1 MIAAFP
7 SQDGEEQNP
16 AYFTAVVFID
26 TIPGARMR
34 GTVAFR
40 GGWCFFSGFKMSK
53 IAILSDIHGNA
64 DALKSVL
71 ALCGELGVDSYA
83 SLGDIV
89 GYNAEPLQCLRM
101 VRALKPVA
109 MVRGNHDDYTA
120 STDEEMEGFNTNAKR
135 AILWTRSQLSEAE
148 RRWVGEP
155 PLRMA
160 IPGMPITL
168 VHATLDSPD
177 TWGYVFDVYHAVDN
191 FSYQLTQICFCG
203 HSHVP
208 VAFCK
213 RPFAAG
219 PLRGTEEVPDWINVG
234 GARPSNFGVMSS
246 FQIQIEPGCKY
257 LFNIGSIGQ
266 PRNRDPRASFAIYN
280 DVERTVTRY
289 ALPYDIAEA
298 QRKVLEAGLPE
309 RLAVRLGLGE

>member
-1 MIAAFP
+1 
-7 SQDGEEQNP
+7 
-16 AYFTAVVFID
+16 
-26 TIPGARMR
+26 
-34 GTVAFR
+34 
-40 GGWCFFSGFKMSK
+40 MSK

-71 ALCGELGVDSYA
+71 ALCHELEVDSYA

-101 VRALKPVA
+101 VRALKPIA

-120 STDEEMEGFNTNAKR
+120 SSDEDMEGFNTNAKR
-135 AILWTRSQLSEAE
+135 AILWTRSQLSEEE

-191 FSYQLTQICFCG
+191 FSYQLTQLCFCG

-219 PLRGTEEVPDWINVG
+219 PLRGTEEVPDWVAVNGV
-234 GARPSNFGVMSS
+234 RPSNFDEIGS
-246 FQIQIEPGCKY
+246 FQIQVEPGCKY

-280 DVERTVTRY
+280 DTERTVTRY
-289 ALPYDIAEA
+289 CVPYDIAMA
-298 QRKVLEAGLPE
+298 QHKVLDAGLPE